1 MGLSV
6 HDKDC
11 IMMSRTEPT
20 ALGWPT
26 GCNDSQEMGLS
37 VLDVVLHDDD
47 DNHGW

>member
-37 VLDVVLHDDD
+37 VPDVVLRVDDLT
-47 DNHGW
+47 